1 MNSIE
6 SGLGQSAQ
14 AVELLGRQH
23 LPLPLN
29 SLAVDAHGNLLK
41 TERARLSFSFAF
53 GGTRFQATT
62 ALGPNT
68 LNLELMGDLGPL
80 PYSAESRVA
89 RSAMLEM
96 IASGDFRFG
105 RFAIA
110 KDQIVRVEGSIAIE
124 QPLTPVAL
132 LTALTAFLVDLKPH
146 LDSFAQQIASV
157 WAATKVA
164 APST

>member
-1 MNSIE
+1 VNSIE

-29 SLAVDAHGNLLK
+29 SIAVDEHGNILK

-80 PYSAESRVA
+80 PYSAEPRVA

-96 IASGDFRFG
+96 ISGEFRFG

-110 KDQIVRVEGSIAIE
+110 KDQIIRVEGSIAIE

-146 LDSFAQQIASV
+146 LDNFAQQIASV